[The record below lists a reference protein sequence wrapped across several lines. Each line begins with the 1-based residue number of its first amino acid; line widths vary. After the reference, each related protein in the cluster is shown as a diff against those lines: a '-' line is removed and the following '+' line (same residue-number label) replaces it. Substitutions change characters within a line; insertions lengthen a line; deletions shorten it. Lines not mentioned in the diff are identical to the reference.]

1 MYYHSRNN
9 FAQTYLNASRD
20 PSRPSDR
27 HFDDPRTAGVDP
39 VCRSV
44 LDGTDPNCVPWD
56 IFATGNVSPAAL
68 AYLQVPLFSR
78 GITEETVANAS
89 FTGNLGGWGMQF
101 PWASSGIGIA
111 FGVEYRKES
120 LEFNADSSF
129 QTGDG
134 AGQGAPTLPVNGQYD
149 VREAFAEVRIPIIEE
164 NFIHELSLEAGY
176 RYSDYGV
183 LDRSFS
189 TDTYKI
195 GGFFAP
201 VRDIRF
207 RAGTTARCGR
217 RTCRSCS
224 LAARRCST
232 PPPIRARARRSR
244 PRRRAA

>member
-1 MYYHSRNN
+1 M
-9 FAQTYLNASRD
+9 
-20 PSRPSDR
+20 SRPRARLS
-27 HFDDPRTAGVDP
+27 A
-39 VCRSV
+39 
-44 LDGTDPNCVPWD
+44 
-56 IFATGNVSPAAL
+56 
-68 AYLQVPLFSR
+68 VPLFSR

-101 PWASSGIGIA
+101 PWASSGVGIA

-134 AGQGAPTLPVNGQYD
+134 AGQGAPTLPVSGSYD

-183 LDRSFS
+183 GNRSFS
-189 TDTYKI
+189 TDTYKVA
-195 GGFFAP
+195 GFFAP

-207 RAGTTARCGR
+207 RAGYNRAVRAPNVQELFSPQRVVLDASADPCAGFFITAAMRLPGQG
-217 RTCRSCS
+217 
-224 LAARRCST
+224 
-232 PPPIRARARRSR
+232 PGGGQFG
-244 PRRRAA
+244 PRIPRLSITA